1 MTQVSGRSTPAE
13 QHAPRVRFGN
23 TDLYV
28 SRLCQGTAFRN
39 LPRIRDEPRG
49 QQVLR
54 HCLAQGVNF
63 FDSAVA
69 YGWGGAE
76 AALGQAL
83 RGHRDRVVICTKV
96 APFHPSAHD
105 GDDMR
110 PARFTRDFL
119 LRQVEHSLH
128 RLGTDYLDLYLLHQ
142 PDAETPA
149 EEIVG
154 AMDALVQS
162 GKIRY
167 WGASNHSAAQVREFV
182 ALSTRSGQA
191 PLAGLEEYFTIAGES
206 LSDTGQHRVQELGR
220 DMFPVVRTAGLGLL
234 TYSPLDAGHLSPARP
249 VEPGSPLARLV
260 QVLDE
265 VASGLRV
272 SRAAVCVAWVLTHPE
287 VTSVLGGAESPAHVD
302 EHLAGTHLALPA
314 AALAALNAASATY
327 RQELTAEAHSA

>member
-1 MTQVSGRSTPAE
+1 M
-13 QHAPRVRFGN
+13 RFGT

-105 GDDMR
+105 GDDVR

-119 LRQVEHSLH
+119 LRQADHSLR
-128 RLGTDYLDLYLLHQ
+128 RLGTDYLDLYLRHQ
-142 PDAETPA
+142 PDTDTPA

-206 LSDTGQHRVQELGR
+206 LSDTGQHRVQVLER
-220 DMFPVVRTAGLGLL
+220 DMFPVVRAAGLGLL
-234 TYSPLDAGHLSPARP
+234 TYSPLNAGHLSPARP

-260 QVLDE
+260 RVLDE

-302 EHLAGTHLALPA
+302 EHLAGTHLALPTD
-314 AALAALNAASATY
+314 ALAALNVASATY